1 MGCQP
6 AGKGELMKDNCPF
19 SESGK
24 CEIWIDHQ
32 ILQYA
37 LEEAEELADANWTEI
52 KRLYA
57 RIDQLTAVL
66 VDAGI
71 DIPEEL

>member
-6 AGKGELMKDNCPF
+6 ARKGELMKDNCPF

-24 CEIWIDHQ
+24 CEIWIDYQ

-37 LEEAEELADANWTEI
+37 LEEAEELADAN
-52 KRLYA
+52 
-57 RIDQLTAVL
+57 
-66 VDAGI
+66 
-71 DIPEEL
+71 